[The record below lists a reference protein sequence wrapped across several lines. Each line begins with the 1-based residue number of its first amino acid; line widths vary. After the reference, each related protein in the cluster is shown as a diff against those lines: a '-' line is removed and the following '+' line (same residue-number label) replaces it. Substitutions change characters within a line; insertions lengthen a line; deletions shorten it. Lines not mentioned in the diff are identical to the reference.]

1 MMKIIALSDTHLN
14 GPVPAMLL
22 DIVKEADLVI
32 HAGDFNT
39 MAAYESLKG
48 ASKELIAVH
57 GNCDAPELR
66 KLLPESRTFELEGVK
81 FGLVHSGNHVT
92 DVTNM
97 RYRALEMGVGVLVF
111 GHLHR
116 PIVDRSDVLLVC
128 PGSPTHPRMS
138 DPAVVELTIEKGG
151 IVSGK
156 IINVST
162 GTPCGYIQFARS
174 L

>member
-1 MMKIIALSDTHLN
+1 MKIIALSDTHLI
-14 GPVPAMLL
+14 GPAPARLL
-22 DIVKEADLVI
+22 AILKDADVVI

-39 MAAYESLKG
+39 VEAYESLKG
-48 ASKELIAVH
+48 ACRELIAVR
-57 GNCDAPELR
+57 GNCDAPELQQR
-66 KLLPESRTFELEGVK
+66 LPERRTFELGGVK
-81 FGLVHSGNHVT
+81 FGLVHSGKHMT

-97 RYRALEMGVGVLVF
+97 RYLALEMGVGVLVF

-138 DPAVVELTIEKGG
+138 DPAVVELTIEKDS

-156 IINVST
+156 IVNVST

>member
-1 MMKIIALSDTHLN
+1 MKIIALSDTHLI
-14 GPVPAMLL
+14 GPAPDRLL
-22 DIVKEADLVI
+22 AVLKDADVVL

-39 MAAYESLKG
+39 LAAFESLKG
-48 ASKELIAVH
+48 ACKELIAVH
-57 GNCDAPELR
+57 GNCDAPELQE
-66 KLLPESRTFELEGVK
+66 LLPANTTFELEGVT
-81 FGLVHSGNHVT
+81 FGLVHSGKNIT

-97 RYRALEMGVGVLVF
+97 RYLALEMGVGVLVF

-138 DPAVVELTIEKGG
+138 DPAVVELKIERGG
-151 IVSGK
+151 VVSGK

-162 GTPCGYIQFARS
+162 GSPCGYIQFARS